1 MKSVGGAIE
10 NATIALLWALVVV
23 MLALQLGKL
32 WWNLGGPRDAVLHL
46 GLALCLVL
54 ADWARR
60 KNTIGHA
67 AASYV
72 LIGLTLIAS
81 LYMISVWLSF
91 QQRAIFP
98 EPIELAF
105 GLCLTA
111 IILLVTWERYGALF
125 PCLALFGLAW
135 ALFGEGVLPSFLA
148 PARMG
153 MDEILGQIISD
164 QAGGVIHIFAQYVWL
179 ILFFG
184 ALIELSGAGRI
195 MWWAARAV
203 GRLTSA
209 GPALGAVIASALAGT
224 FLGSGGSSVAVTGP
238 VTIPAMK
245 KAGYTPEEAA
255 AIEAVAADAAGITP
269 PILGTVAFIMAD
281 LIGVSYGR
289 IVGAVLIPAALWY
302 FGVTLFLIG
311 MARRKG
317 RDFTDQVDAI
327 PAVSRRDALRSFVLL
342 GAPLTTLII
351 LVIERYSLRVA
362 SLVAL
367 AILLALTPFL
377 GQRRTLREWLQGI
390 QVGAVQASQITVVVG
405 CVMVFFAALQATGLD
420 SRIGDII
427 LTMTGKSYAAAIMA
441 IWIAGILLGAALPP
455 LAIYFILVISIVPVL
470 TAYGMPP
477 LQSHFVAY
485 IMGLTSFIIPP
496 VATAVLIAS
505 GIAKSDYMR
514 SCMQA
519 VRTDTVILMLP
530 LYILVAPELLLEYA
544 SLSSLALV
552 ALTVTLGTAAMAF
565 ASAGW
570 AGINLSMPARLALGA
585 LPFCQI
591 IGMGIASQSIVIAAT
606 VAAAAIVAYGFS
618 GGRLIQVRT
627 AS

>member
-1 MKSVGGAIE
+1 MKPVNGVREAAIL
-10 NATIALLWALVVV
+10 AILWTLVVV
-23 MLALQLGKL
+23 MLVLQLGKL

-60 KNTIGHA
+60 RNSTTQA
-67 AASYV
+67 VVSC
-72 LIGLTLIAS
+72 LMIGLTLVAS
-81 LYMISVWLSF
+81 LYMISVWLNF

-98 EPIELAF
+98 EPIELVF
-105 GLCLTA
+105 GLSLTA
-111 IILLVTWERYGALF
+111 IVLVVTWERYGALF
-125 PCLALFGLAW
+125 PCLALIGLAW
-135 ALFGEGVLPSFLA
+135 ALFGEGVLPAFLA
-148 PARMG
+148 PARMD

-203 GRLTSA
+203 GRMSSA

-289 IVGAVLIPAALWY
+289 IVAAVLIPAALWY
-302 FGVTLFLIG
+302 VCVAIFLIA

-317 RDFTDQVDAI
+317 RNFQDQIDAI
-327 PAVSRRDALRSFVLL
+327 PAVSSRDAFRSLVLL
-342 GAPLTTLII
+342 GLPLTTLIV
-351 LVIERYSLRVA
+351 LAIESYSLRIA
-362 SLVAL
+362 ILVAL
-367 AILLALTPFL
+367 AELLVLTPFL
-377 GQRRTLREWLQGI
+377 GQRRNLSEWVRGI
-390 QVGAVQASQITVVVG
+390 QRGVIQASEITVVVG
-405 CVMVFFAALQATGLD
+405 CVMIFFAALQATGLD

-427 LTMTGKSYAAAIMA
+427 LTMTGSSYFAAIVA
-441 IWIAGILLGAALPP
+441 IWIAGIVLGAGLPP
-455 LAIYFILVISIVPVL
+455 LAIYFILVISIIPVL
-470 TAYGMPP
+470 TAHGMPP

-505 GIAKSDYMR
+505 GIAQSNYMR

-519 VRTDTVILMLP
+519 IRTDTVILMLP
-530 LYILVAPELLLEYA
+530 LYILVAPELLLDYA
-544 SLSSLALV
+544 DLTSLFV
-552 ALTVTLGTAAMAF
+552 ITITCTLGMVAMAL

-570 AGINLSMPARLALGA
+570 AGVSLSMPVRVLLAA
-585 LPFCQI
+585 VPFCQI
-591 IGMGIASQSIVIAAT
+591 IGIGMDLPAAVATASIVA
-606 VAAAAIVAYGFS
+606 VAIVGYGLIA
-618 GGRLIQVRT
+618 GRMTRLRT
-627 AS
+627 AT